1 MKKKIALALIAAGA
15 GLSFSAFAE
24 PKAVPANGTVEA
36 NNDCTLLS
44 ENIKV
49 NLSSGVKGAFNCD
62 VATNTIWVGTCHT
75 AGSRNS
81 SLKCAQIGEDGDGQP
96 VYNHNDCDA
105 DAVNDGKTIEGAPD
119 FRGFFAQTSGGSVAA
134 AFLNGNCTEDILL
147 AHDKLQGK

>member
-24 PKAVPANGTVEA
+24 PKAVPANGTVDA

-81 SLKCAQIGEDGDGQP
+81 SLKCALIGGTDEQP
-96 VYNHNDCDA
+96 VYNHDECDA
-105 DAVNDGKTIEGAPD
+105 EAVASEKIIEGAPD
-119 FRGFFAQTSGGSVAA
+119 FRGFFAQTSGGSVGP
-134 AFLNGNCTEDILL
+134 AFLNGNCTEDILV

>member
-1 MKKKIALALIAAGA
+1 MKKKIALALIAAGV

-24 PKAVPANGTVEA
+24 PKAVPANGAVDA

-81 SLKCAQIGEDGDGQP
+81 SLKCAQVGVDGNDNP
-96 VYNHNDCDA
+96 VYNHPDCDA
-105 DAVNDGKTIEGAPD
+105 QGVTDGKTIEGSPD
-119 FRGFFAQTSGGSVAA
+119 FRGFFAQTSGGSVAP
-134 AFLNGNCTEDILL
+134 AFLNGNCTDQILV